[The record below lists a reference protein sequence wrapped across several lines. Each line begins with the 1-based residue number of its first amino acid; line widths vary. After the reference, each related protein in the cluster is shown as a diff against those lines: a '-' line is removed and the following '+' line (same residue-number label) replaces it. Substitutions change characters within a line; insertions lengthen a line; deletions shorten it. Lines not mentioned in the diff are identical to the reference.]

1 MNTLTARLATLSA
14 IAMVI
19 GVLALEGVKWASSL
33 TPSW

>member
-19 GVLALEGVKWASSL
+19 GVSL
-33 TPSW
+33 TEIVKCAM

>member
-19 GVLALEGVKWASSL
+19 GVLAWEALEWVM
-33 TPSW
+33 